1 MQRGIQW
8 LDNYQKDQVRRL
20 KLDPEKIGHKL
31 YADNLDAMVYRI
43 LCECGNFNKEM
54 EGFLYRDKAK
64 SLSPYGLALYGLGLY
79 YAKQADHL
87 AEVMRNLGQ
96 FVVQDDENQTAYLNI
111 GNGFWWCWYGDEI
124 ETQAAYLKLLAETKQ
139 QPELASR
146 FVKYLLNN
154 RKHATYW
161 RSTRDTAACLDA
173 FTAYLQSSNEM
184 NPDMTVEILLDGKV
198 VATSKITREN
208 LFTADLTFVAEAE
221 KLASG
226 KHELAIRKTGS
237 GPLYFNAYLSYFTLE
252 DFITKTGLE
261 VKVERRVYKLVRDDK
276 MADATDSRGQ
286 AIKQRVEQYKRVPM
300 KTGDTLESGD
310 QLEIELIVE
319 SKNDYEYLLMEDYKA
334 AGTEAVDLRSGY
346 NGNEMGAYVEFRDA
360 KVSFFLRTLARGTHS
375 LRYRL
380 RAEIPGKF
388 SALPTQIS
396 GMYAPELR
404 GNSDEFK
411 LKIKDK

>member
-1 MQRGIQW
+1 M
-8 LDNYQKDQVRRL
+8 
-20 KLDPEKIGHKL
+20 
-31 YADNLDAMVYRI
+31 
-43 LCECGNFNKEM
+43 
-54 EGFLYRDKAK
+54 
-64 SLSPYGLALYGLGLY
+64 
-79 YAKQADHL
+79 
-87 AEVMRNLGQ
+87 
-96 FVVQDDENQTAYLNI
+96 
-111 GNGFWWCWYGDEI
+111 
-124 ETQAAYLKLLAETKQ
+124 
-139 QPELASR
+139 
-146 FVKYLLNN
+146 
-154 RKHATYW
+154 
-161 RSTRDTAACLDA
+161 
-173 FTAYLQSSNEM
+173 
-184 NPDMTVEILLDGKV
+184 
-198 VATSKITREN
+198 
-208 LFTADLTFVAEAE
+208 
-221 KLASG
+221 
-226 KHELAIRKTGS
+226 
-237 GPLYFNAYLSYFTLE
+237 YFNAYLSYFTLE

-286 AIKQRVEQYKRVPM
+286 AIKQCVEQYKRVPM